1 MRNIIAEY
9 IWQDAIGNFRSKSMT
24 VPTSTYLNENE
35 IINNLDLY
43 PSWSYDGSST
53 GQASGNDSEIIL
65 KPVKI
70 FKNPFRNKMLSGVF
84 NKNLGWFQN
93 NLLQTVLVLCETF
106 HPDGTPTKI
115 NTRAKAREIF
125 TKYHNL
131 KPWYGIE
138 QEFFIM
144 QVDSS
149 NHTTNKNL
157 LPLGFQKDVVP
168 EPQGQYYCS
177 VGSHNSF
184 GRNIVE
190 LAYSLCLFTG
200 IKISGINAEVAPGQ
214 WELQVGPC
222 LGIEA
227 GDQLSITRYIL
238 HRVSEIYNVSINI
251 EAKPLEGDWNGSGCH
266 INFSTEAMRE
276 TGGLQHILEA
286 IEKLKKKHSE
296 HIVLMGK
303 DNQKRMTGKH
313 ETADYNTFNFGV
325 ANRGASVRI
334 PRKVNFEGKGYFEDR
349 RPAANM
355 DPYLVTSIMLETI
368 GEGLEIES
376 TETA

>member
-1 MRNIIAEY
+1 ME
-9 IWQDAIGNFRSKSMT
+9 S
-24 VPTSTYLNENE
+24 
-35 IINNLDLY
+35 
-43 PSWSYDGSST
+43 
-53 GQASGNDSEIIL
+53 
-65 KPVKI
+65 I
-70 FKNPFRNKMLSGVF
+70 F
-84 NKNLGWFQN
+84 
-93 NLLQTVLVLCETF
+93 
-106 HPDGTPTKI
+106 
-115 NTRAKAREIF
+115 
-125 TKYHNL
+125 
-131 KPWYGIE
+131 
-138 QEFFIM
+138 
-144 QVDSS
+144 
-149 NHTTNKNL
+149 
-157 LPLGFQKDVVP
+157 
-168 EPQGQYYCS
+168 
-177 VGSHNSF
+177 
-184 GRNIVE
+184 
-190 LAYSLCLFTG
+190 CLFTG